1 MSFWPRNWRRGG
13 EEAADLVGAAGD
25 HVLEGGL
32 GLPAP
37 VPGVLEGGDLG
48 GGFLAGALAEEDV
61 VGGVGVE
68 GRVQVDEV
76 DGLVGDVL
84 AEDVQVVAEVE
95 AVGGFGGGRG
105 GGGHG
110 GRVPWA
116 RWVRLVVVRPC
127 YTNGGGGLS
136 TAVTVRGN
144 WVCDGD
150 WHGWAGLEA
159 QIKPEGAPAITGT
172 SPRRM
177 RMSRS
182 LASSLRRGNVRI
194 RIDKISGL
202 TGLGAIR

>member
-1 MSFWPRNWRRGG
+1 MAGGGVAVEVDAAGGFEDAVELDHALGHHGKVGHHVVLAEELAQGG

-68 GRVQVDEV
+68 GRVEVDEV

-84 AEDVQVVAEVE
+84 AEYVQVVAEVE
-95 AVGGFGGGRG
+95 AVGGFGGGGG

-116 RWVRLVVVRPC
+116 RWVGLVVVRPC
-127 YTNGGGGLS
+127 YTN
-136 TAVTVRGN
+136 RG
-144 WVCDGD
+144 WGAGCRGD
-150 WHGWAGLEA
+150 RKG
-159 QIKPEGAPAITGT
+159 
-172 SPRRM
+172 R
-177 RMSRS
+177 
-182 LASSLRRGNVRI
+182 
-194 RIDKISGL
+194 
-202 TGLGAIR
+202 LGAGGEFAWMDTDRRD